1 MSFDRYSR
9 FRIDG
14 KITKVPIVSL
24 TEKSSD
30 RFEIYKA
37 GITRLDNL
45 SYMYYGDPN
54 YDWLIMTANKQY
66 GSLEFE
72 IPDGATLRIPWPLSL
87 TLEDYNNQIERY
99 ITLYGID

>member
-14 KITKVPIVSL
+14 KITKVPIVTL

-30 RFEIYKA
+30 CFEVYKA

-45 SYMYYGDPN
+45 SYKYYGDSN
-54 YDWLIMTANKQY
+54 YDWLIMMANKQY

-72 IPDGATLRIPWPLSL
+72 IPDGAELRIPYPLNVS
-87 TLEDYNNQIERY
+87 
-99 ITLYGID
+99 IDSYELSIRKYYELN